1 MVVIK
6 HCPRVALNEH
16 VSMVINVYVLLENGV
31 CYVPL
36 THLFITQYLC
46 NRCQVTGNRL
56 ATGVRTRN
64 KIGRN
69 RISAFRES
77 VLVADAK

>member
-1 MVVIK
+1 
-6 HCPRVALNEH
+6 
-16 VSMVINVYVLLENGV
+16 MVINVYVLLENGV

-46 NRCQVTGNRL
+46 NSCQVSGNRL
-56 ATGVRTRN
+56 DTGVTTRN

-69 RISAFRES
+69 RNSAFREPG
-77 VLVADAK
+77 LVGDAK